1 MNIAIDNPDYAM
13 SEVPHWEEYME
24 QKDEAVKV
32 ANAPDPVTGRTSE
45 ASRASSSARDPRDR
59 VPDVPPNTSPIGDVE
74 ALKKDIKKLNAQA
87 TNLKMNLH
95 DLAEDLP
102 IGWEKIPEVAA
113 QAYEAYKNLTEARS
127 RLAASGG

>member
-1 MNIAIDNPDYAM
+1 MNLAITNLDFSM
-13 SEVPHWEEYME
+13 SEVPHWADFMN
-24 QKDEAVKV
+24 QQDTTV
-32 ANAPDPVTGRTSE
+32 
-45 ASRASSSARDPRDR
+45 
-59 VPDVPPNTSPIGDVE
+59 DVE

-113 QAYEAYKNLTEARS
+113 QAYEAYLSLTEARS

>member
-1 MNIAIDNPDYAM
+1 MSIAIDNLDYAN
-13 SEVPHWEEYME
+13 SEVPHWEDYME
-24 QKDEAVKV
+24 QHDTAV
-32 ANAPDPVTGRTSE
+32 
-45 ASRASSSARDPRDR
+45 
-59 VPDVPPNTSPIGDVE
+59 DVE

-102 IGWEKIPEVAA
+102 TGWEKIPEVAA
-113 QAYEAYKNLTEARS
+113 QAYDAYKNLTEARS